1 MLKRSLLAAVAFTF
15 TLGVAVAADAI
26 KLELKDFKMKCAFD
40 GGADLVGHDE
50 GENRLFF
57 YANGS
62 GTCEVK
68 IPADGEYTIKLD
80 MGCTKAEK
88 DFAQIKLAVGDTVVK
103 EKFDLTTEDQK
114 EYTFTAKL
122 KKGDSKLVVSFLND
136 KFKEGEYDL
145 NFYLYKAS
153 IEKK

>member
-1 MLKRSLLAAVAFTF
+1 MLKRSLLAAVAVVF
-15 TLGVAVAADAI
+15 GIGAAVAADAI
-26 KLELKDFKMKCAFD
+26 KIELKDFKMKSAFD
-40 GGADLVGHDE
+40 GGADLLGHDE

-62 GTCEVK
+62 GTCDVK
-68 IPADGEYTIKLD
+68 VPEDGEYTIKLD

-103 EKFDLTTEDQK
+103 DKFELTTEDQK
-114 EYTFTAKL
+114 EYSFTAKL
-122 KKGDSKLVVSFLND
+122 KKGDSKLVVTFLND

-145 NFYLYKAS
+145 NLFVYKAS